1 MYPVVHKMLKISH
14 EIGRRKN
21 YLINFFVVVWFNSPR
36 SICTK
41 MYMEQLVY
49 KIKVEMWTCTWD
61 KIKCKQMQGI
71 GNKGQGCNK
80 NLILMKKKG
89 KTEPKKNQKNTD
101 QQNNKE

>member
-1 MYPVVHKMLKISH
+1 
-14 EIGRRKN
+14 
-21 YLINFFVVVWFNSPR
+21 
-36 SICTK
+36 
-41 MYMEQLVY
+41 
-49 KIKVEMWTCTWD
+49 
-61 KIKCKQMQGI
+61 MQGI